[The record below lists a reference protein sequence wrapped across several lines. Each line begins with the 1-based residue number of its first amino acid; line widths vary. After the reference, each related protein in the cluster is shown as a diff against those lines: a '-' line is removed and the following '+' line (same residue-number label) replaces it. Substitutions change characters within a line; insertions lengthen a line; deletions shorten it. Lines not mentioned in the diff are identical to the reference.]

1 MPAACDRAGDWRKC
15 SNTVRH
21 FLFGRLY
28 HSVEIWSLV
37 GYTGIM
43 STKDEKKTT
52 NEKPVS
58 LYPLPFNEALSA
70 LLKVKPK
77 SKAEMDK
84 AIKGKKKRKPKKKEK
99 DGKPAVRGTLLSPK
113 DITDENLDRALDKL
127 LGE

>member
-1 MPAACDRAGDWRKC
+1 M
-15 SNTVRH
+15 
-21 FLFGRLY
+21 
-28 HSVEIWSLV
+28 